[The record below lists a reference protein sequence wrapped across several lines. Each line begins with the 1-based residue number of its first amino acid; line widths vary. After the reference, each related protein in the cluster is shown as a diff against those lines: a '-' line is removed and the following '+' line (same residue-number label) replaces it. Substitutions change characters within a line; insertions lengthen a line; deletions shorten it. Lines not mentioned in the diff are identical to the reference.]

1 MNDTKIEDSKDKIII
16 LKPTIKYCG
25 MLYSIKCRQ
34 NPSFR
39 IKLLQAEY
47 KKKIEGKPWIKYIFQ
62 RG

>member
-1 MNDTKIEDSKDKIII
+1 MNNTKNEYSKDKIII
-16 LKPTIKYCG
+16 LKPTIKRCS
-25 MLYSIKCRQ
+25 MLLSIKCRQ

-47 KKKIEGKPWIKYIFQ
+47 KKKIQGKPWIKYIFQ